1 MDMNAALAAN
11 DKIRRAILSS
21 AMPRIQQLPAQT
33 VSGTVTAS
41 NNNIVFNPTM
51 TGLLTGFL
59 VEVNGTVENLGAG
72 AGTRTQFGA
81 LNTVARFQFVDLDNF
96 TRINTTGFHIGLLNS
111 AKMGSWA
118 GGAIAPNLPYNAGN
132 IFNVNSLEASIDAAG
147 GANDERAVRIFYW
160 VPVAYSQTDLRG
172 SIFSQIVNAQMQLQ
186 IQLNATPGT
195 APTDELNAIYK
206 GANTNCIL
214 KNVTVQVSQF
224 YYDQLPRGANGPALP
239 LVDMSTKYLLND
251 TTQTGLIANQDNVS
265 PYANF
270 RTYLSTIAI
279 YDNAGT
285 FNTGSDVDYWA
296 LQYANGLRQFQVEP
310 ETVALFARN
319 QMGFDFPNATYLF
332 DHRAYPISTA
342 NYGNCELV
350 LRPSAVTNGAYL
362 VLLYEMFA
370 QANSIVA
377 ASSIP
382 QG

>member
-1 MDMNAALAAN
+1 MNMNQALGAN
-11 DKIRRAILSS
+11 DQIRRAILSS
-21 AMPRIQQLPAQT
+21 AMPRIQPLSSQSVT
-33 VSGTVTAS
+33 GTVTTS
-41 NNNIVFNPTM
+41 NNTLVFNPTM

-59 VEVNGTVENLGAG
+59 VEVNGTYENLGAG
-72 AGTRTQFGA
+72 AGTRTEFGA
-81 LNTVARFQFVDLDNF
+81 LNTVSRFQFVDLDNF
-96 TRINTTGFHIGLLNS
+96 TRINTTGYHIGMLNS

-118 GGAIAPNLPYNAGN
+118 GGAIAPNLPYNVGN
-132 IFNVNSLEASIDAAG
+132 IFNVNSLTSTIAAAG
-147 GANDERAVRIFYW
+147 GADENAVRIFYW
-160 VPVAYSQTDLRG
+160 VPVSYSQTDLRG
-172 SIFSQIVNAQMQLQ
+172 AIFSQVVNAQMQLQ

-195 APTDELNAIYK
+195 APSDELNAVYK
-206 GANTNCIL
+206 GANTNVIL

-239 LVDMSTKYLLND
+239 IIDMSTKYLLND

-279 YDNAGT
+279 YDNAGV

-296 LQYANGLRQFQVEP
+296 LAYANGLRQFQIEP
-310 ETVALFARN
+310 ETVALFCRN
-319 QMGFDFPNATYLF
+319 QIGFDLPGATYLF

-350 LRPSAVTNGAYL
+350 LRPSAVTSGAYL

-370 QANSIVA
+370 QSNSIVA
-377 ASSIP
+377 ASSLP